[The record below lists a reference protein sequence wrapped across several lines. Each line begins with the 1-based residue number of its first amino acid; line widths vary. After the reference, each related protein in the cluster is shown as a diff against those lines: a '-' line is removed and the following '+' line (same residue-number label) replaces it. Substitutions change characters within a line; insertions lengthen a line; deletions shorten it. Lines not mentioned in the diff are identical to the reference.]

1 MFAAILDTCVLWPSL
16 QRDFLMSMAVEGL
29 YRPLWSEAIL
39 EELHRHEQIKL
50 IKRGTDPDAA
60 VARADKLLNTMR
72 LYFDDALVV
81 GWEPLEGTYG
91 LPDVDDEHVV
101 AAAVVGGAGAI
112 VTDNLKHF
120 PFEQVPQNIQ
130 VLTGRDFAVN
140 TADVDPERAAR
151 AICEM
156 SARRSDQTPKVI
168 VELLVAR
175 YGMDEVA
182 EVVMPIL
189 DEVAARLP

>member
-1 MFAAILDTCVLWPSL
+1 MFVAVLDTCVLWPSL

-39 EELHRHEQIKL
+39 EEPHRHEQVKL
-50 IKRGTDPDAA
+50 IDRGGDAA
-60 VARADKLLNTMR
+60 DALAGADRLLANLR
-72 LYFDDALVV
+72 EHFDDALVV

-91 LPDVDDEHVV
+91 LPDADDEHVV

-112 VTDNLKHF
+112 VSDNLRHF
-120 PFEQVPQNIQ
+120 PSNQVPPDIQ
-130 VLTGRDFAVN
+130 ILSGRDFAVN

-151 AICEM
+151 AIGEM
-156 SARRSDQTPKVI
+156 AARRRGQTPHEI

-182 EVVMPIL
+182 EVVTPIL
-189 DEVAARLP
+189 DRGDDPLL